1 MWLEIGA
8 LMLTIFLGRLQEKY
22 GTEYMQL
29 MLFVS
34 NLDLYRLTVFIT
46 GIMQNSFIFPMT
58 TALAIY
64 VI

>member
-46 GIMQNSFIFPMT
+46 GIMQNSFIFPMA